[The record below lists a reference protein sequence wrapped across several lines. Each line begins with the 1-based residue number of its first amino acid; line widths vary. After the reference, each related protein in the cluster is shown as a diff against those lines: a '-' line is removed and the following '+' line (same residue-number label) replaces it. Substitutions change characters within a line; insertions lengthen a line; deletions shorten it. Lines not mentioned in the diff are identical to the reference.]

1 MIRPRFVVACLVV
14 CAVALAAV
22 GLSAQEARKQRAIGD
37 NDAVDVDPGPALVF
51 RRFENAW
58 RAGNAQDLAGLAGQ
72 APVLVEL
79 RGYDRKGGYF
89 TKAQLL
95 YIFKDLFRSTK
106 QLDFD
111 FVRFHNIEKQD
122 RRVYG
127 IAQRSYRSGSSA
139 GLLRDKIYV
148 TLVKEDT
155 RWAVAE
161 IKSTW

>member
-1 MIRPRFVVACLVV
+1 MNHRRILVACLLV
-14 CAVALAAV
+14 CALALVA
-22 GLSAQEARKQRAIGD
+22 SASYAQDARKRGVADDDEAG
-37 NDAVDVDPGPALVF
+37 AVDPGPALVF
-51 RRFENAW
+51 RRFEAAW
-58 RAGNAQDLAGLAGQ
+58 RSGNAQDLAGLAGE
-72 APVLVEL
+72 APVLVDL
-79 RGYDRKGGYF
+79 RGYDRRGGYF
-89 TKAQLL
+89 TKAQLF

-111 FVRFHNIEKQD
+111 FVRYHNIEKQD

-139 GLLRDKIYV
+139 GLMRDKVYV
-148 TLVKEDT
+148 TLVKEDA

>member
-1 MIRPRFVVACLVV
+1 MTARRIVLACILFVLAI
-14 CAVALAAV
+14 AAV
-22 GLSAQEARKQRAIGD
+22 DASAQQPRKQRVVGD
-37 NDAVDVDPGPALVF
+37 DDAVVLDPGPAIVF
-51 RRFENAW
+51 KRFEAAW
-58 RAGNAQDLAGLAGQ
+58 RAGNANDLASLAGE

-89 TKAQLL
+89 TRAQLL

-111 FVRFHNIEKQD
+111 FVRYHNIEKQD

-139 GLLRDKIYV
+139 GLLRDKVYV
-148 TLVKEDT
+148 TLVKEDA